1 MFSQVVG
8 VTSSL
13 PEQVP
18 SYLDS
23 ASDNEWLYKDRVL
36 IHSAEETDF
45 PHLESLDIIS
55 PGESVGLLL
64 TATGSLH
71 IYFNGKLVERIATGL
86 PVNQPLWGVVDVY
99 GTCIKVKSEV
109 LGGKLDDMRA
119 FDLCSRSLVHCLVK
133 CIIICARTCT

>member
-8 VTSSL
+8 VTFSL

-18 SYLDS
+18 SNLDS
-23 ASDNEWLYKDRVL
+23 ASNNEWLYKDRVL
-36 IHSAEETDF
+36 IHNAKKTNF
-45 PHLESLDIIS
+45 PHLQSLDSIS
-55 PGESVGLLL
+55 PGDSVGLLI

-109 LGGKLDDMRA
+109 LGGKLDDMRV
-119 FDLCSRSLVHCLVK
+119 FDLCSQNCLVN
-133 CIIICARTCT
+133 CIVICARTCT